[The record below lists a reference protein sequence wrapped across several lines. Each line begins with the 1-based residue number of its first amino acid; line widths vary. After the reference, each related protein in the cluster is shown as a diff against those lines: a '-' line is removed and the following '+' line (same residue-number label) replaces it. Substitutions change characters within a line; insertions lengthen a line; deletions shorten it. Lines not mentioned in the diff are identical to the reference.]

1 MVDPLT
7 PEALVYDST
16 PASDP
21 QLAPDGS
28 RVLYTL
34 SRARAEAKRVDSE
47 VWLVGRDGEHR
58 RRLSP
63 AGQRASGARWSPQGD
78 RIAYTS
84 TAVVNERTESTLYVM
99 SPDAPGGP
107 AELTRYSQPISFL
120 AWSPDGSRIAFTA
133 AVDPTNPTHEP
144 VESGA
149 PPPVRVTSR
158 IDYKQDNRGY
168 LGDTREQIFIIEVA
182 TGACRQVTTA
192 FQDHEF
198 PAWSPDGAWL
208 LARVPNRNGLY
219 SRLALVAADTGAT
232 EFLTAPDGVVGVWSW
247 SPSGDRI
254 FFAGDT
260 AQTWQYDYFVYAV
273 ASSTTRRLT
282 TDLAVLPAAGSP
294 TLVPPSQPV
303 WLDGR
308 QVLVHAVRAGRS
320 GLYAVDA
327 ENGANEPV
335 HEWQALHV
343 GLSTDRSGRFV
354 AQGRASLETLG
365 EIVIHDTQHN
375 ETRVLAAPNAEL
387 LQARSP
393 AAWEQFQVERGAYTI
408 DAWLLRPPGFDE
420 RKRYPVILDIH
431 GGPNGHYGYGF
442 NVNQQCLAT
451 NGFLVLFTNPRGS
464 SSYGRDFTLQVREDW
479 GGEDY
484 LDLMAALDA
493 TLQRPYAD
501 SSRVGIYGYSY
512 GGYMTSWTIARSDR
526 FQAAVCGAPCFDLE
540 SFYGTSDI
548 GHVFGPLQFGGAPH
562 ERRDWYERHS
572 PSTYAHQTVTPTLI
586 VHGEADHRCP
596 IGQGEQMFTILKEN
610 GCEVEFVRY
619 PGASHLFMSAGA
631 PAHRVDV
638 LTRTLRWFKDHLGE
652 ALDG

>member
-1 MVDPLT
+1 MANQLT
-7 PEALVYDST
+7 PEVMVYEST

-28 RVLYTL
+28 LVLYTL
-34 SRARAEAKRVDSE
+34 ARSNPESKRVDTE
-47 VWLVGRDGEHR
+47 VWIIGSDGAHA

-63 AGQRASGARWSPQGD
+63 PDHRASGARWSPQGD
-78 RIAYTS
+78 RVAYVRS
-84 TAVVNERTESTLYVM
+84 LSAGEDNASALYVTEPEAM
-99 SPDAPGGP
+99 
-107 AELTRYSQPISFL
+107 AEPREVTRYGRTIGAL
-120 AWSPDGSRIAFTA
+120 AWSPDGRRIAFTA
-133 AVDPTNPTHEP
+133 AVDPSNPANEP
-144 VESGA
+144 QDNDA

-168 LGDTREQIFIIEVA
+168 LGDAREQLFVVDVELRVR
-182 TGACRQVTTA
+182 RQVTSA
-192 FQDHEF
+192 FHDHEF
-198 PAWSPDGAWL
+198 PAWSPDGTRL
-208 LARVPNRNGLY
+208 LARIPSRNGLY
-219 SRLALVAADTGAT
+219 SRLAIVDVATGGT
-232 EFLTAPDGVVGVWSW
+232 EFVTPPDGVVGVWAW
-247 SPSGDRI
+247 SPTGDRI

-260 AQTWQYDYFVYAV
+260 AQTWQLDYFVYALGTR
-273 ASSTTRRLT
+273 TTRRLT
-282 TDLAVLPAAGSP
+282 TDLAVLPSSGSP
-294 TLVPPSQPV
+294 TVVPPSQPV
-303 WLDGR
+303 WLDER
-308 QVLVHAVRAGRS
+308 QVLVHAVRAGGS

-327 ENGANEPV
+327 ENGASEPV
-335 HEWQALHV
+335 REWQALHV
-343 GLSTDRSGRFV
+343 GLSADRAGRRV
-354 AQGRASLETLG
+354 VQGRASLEALG
-365 EIVIHDTQHN
+365 EIVLYDSERD
-375 ETRVLAAPNAEL
+375 ETRTLAAPNAEL
-387 LQARSP
+387 LKAHPP
-393 AAWEQFQVERGAYTI
+393 AKWEQFQVERGTYSI
-408 DAWLLRPPGFDE
+408 DAWLLYPADFDE

-442 NVNQQCLAT
+442 NLNQQCLAS

-484 LDLMAALDA
+484 LDLMAALDV

-501 SSRVGIYGYSY
+501 ATRVGIYGYSY
-512 GGYMTSWTIARSDR
+512 GGYMTSWTIARNDR

-548 GHVFGPLQFGGAPH
+548 GHVFGPLQFGGTPH

-596 IGQGEQMFTILKEN
+596 IGQGEQMFTVLKES

-619 PGASHLFMSAGA
+619 PGASHLFMSAGP

-638 LTRTLRWFKDHLGE
+638 LARTLAWFQSHLGGPL
-652 ALDG
+652 AG